1 MKVLQINDYVT
12 RGGCEVVV
20 QRTVELLS
28 RAGHEVELFASDR
41 SPGHKRTFAGYVGFS
56 PWRRELADCL
66 ASFQPDVVH
75 LHNFYH
81 ELSPGILATL
91 ARHRRDH
98 ELRIVMT
105 AHDYHLICPNAGLF
119 YIGRGDLLTADV
131 DRLKQLH
138 YLLVRRWDARSPLH
152 SWAKKIQH
160 CLNYRLGR
168 DLRQVIDLVLCPSRF
183 MEGALSRHALP
194 TVQVPLPAPNAPVR
208 DRERSAGPLRL
219 IFAGRIDPEKG
230 LAEFLGTLPASFE
243 GMMTVVGD
251 GAERDRCQRIV
262 AQRGLKSCVEFVGGQ
277 AHEKTLAM
285 IGAAHVLVLPSL
297 WVENSPMS
305 LVEAISLGTNVLVS
319 DIGAMPEIIEDSGV
333 GFRFDPHNEQ
343 TLIDV
348 LGEIGAAHESESLN
362 QFDSSSFL
370 AQRSESAYLENLLR
384 VYAGAA
390 SG

>member
-20 QRTVELLS
+20 QSTVELLS
-28 RAGHEVELFASDR
+28 SAGHEVELFTSDR
-41 SPGHKRTFAGYVGFS
+41 APGHKRTFAGYVGFS
-56 PWRRELADCL
+56 PWRRELVDCL
-66 ASFQPDVVH
+66 AGFQPDVVH

-119 YIGRGDLLTADV
+119 YIGRGGPPTADV
-131 DRLKQLH
+131 DRLKQLN

-152 SWAKKIQH
+152 SWAKKLQH

-194 TVQVPLPAPNAPVR
+194 TVQVPLPSPNAPVR

-230 LAEFLGTLPASFE
+230 LAEFLSTLPVSFE
-243 GMMTVVGD
+243 GMLTVVGD

-262 AQRGLKSCVEFVGGQ
+262 AKRGLKSRVQFVG
-277 AHEKTLAM
+277 AKTHDETLAM

-333 GFRFDPHNEQ
+333 GYRFDPHKPQ
-343 TLIDV
+343 TLTDI
-348 LGEIGAAHESESLN
+348 LSEISAAYENESLN
-362 QFDSSSFL
+362 QFDASAFL
-370 AQRSESAYLENLLR
+370 SKRSESAYLENLLR
-384 VYAGAA
+384 AYAGSA